1 MRYTSG
7 LIWRISMKITIEDRM
22 LARYQAEQMR
32 LRDRESN
39 DYRQKVEAKAFEQ
52 IIVDRVR
59 RNLRLGLDKGTN
71 VDLDA

>member
-1 MRYTSG
+1 
-7 LIWRISMKITIEDRM
+7 MKITIEDHM
-22 LARYQAEQMR
+22 LAKYQAEQMR
-32 LRDRESN
+32 LREREGN

-59 RNLRLGLDKGTN
+59 RNIRLGLDKGTN